1 MTDQYTFKNPVTAYE
16 HISPPEQSQPE
27 PGLDAKLTPK
37 ADLGEDTYRGTG
49 RLEGRKALVT
59 GADSGIGAATAIAFA
74 REGADVVLSYLPE
87 EEEDAAR
94 IANLIEKAGRKAV
107 KVPGDLKDSATCREL
122 VDTALR
128 ELGGLD
134 ILVNNAGKQ
143 VAQEDIGEITDEQ
156 FDHTLKTNVYAMFW
170 LTKAAVP
177 HLPAGSTIINT
188 TSIQAYNP
196 SPTLVD
202 YATTKASI
210 NNFTKGLAQQ
220 LAPKGIRVNA
230 VAPGPIWTPL
240 QPSSGQPTEALPE
253 FGKNTPLGR
262 AGQPAELAPA
272 YVFLASAESSY
283 VVGETLERQRRQP
296 DALAQRRSPAAQS
309 GSLCPDV
316 GRGTMLPAAPMG
328 LPRCGS
334 RLRGRTA
341 VMECITWFAPILP
354 GKMEAWKALVGEM
367 KGARAADHKRSRE
380 RMGMTREVVSLMQTP
395 QGDFVMPVPR
405 GRGPGAGVPDGRVVG
420 RSL

>member
-16 HISPPEQSQPE
+16 DIEPPKQHQPE
-27 PGLDAKLTPK
+27 PGLDAELTPK
-37 ADLGEDTYRGTG
+37 ADLGENTYRGTG
-49 RLEGRKALVT
+49 RLEGRKAIVT

-107 KVPGDLKDSATCREL
+107 KAPGDLKDAATCREL
-122 VDTALR
+122 VDLALR

-134 ILVNNAGKQ
+134 LLVNNAGKQ
-143 VAQEDIGEITDEQ
+143 VAQEDFEQISDEQ

-202 YATTKASI
+202 YATTKAAI

-240 QPSSGQPTEALPE
+240 QVSSGQPKEELPE
-253 FGKNTPLGR
+253 FGKSTPLGR
-262 AGQPAELAPA
+262 AGQPAELAPV
-272 YVFLASAESSY
+272 YVLLASDAGSY
-283 VVGETLERQRRQP
+283 I
-296 DALAQRRSPAAQS
+296 S
-309 GSLCPDV
+309 GA
-316 GRGTMLPAAPMG
+316 RI
-328 LPRCGS
+328 
-334 RLRGRTA
+334 A
-341 VMECITWFAPILP
+341 VTGGNPIL
-354 GKMEAWKALVGEM
+354 
-367 KGARAADHKRSRE
+367 
-380 RMGMTREVVSLMQTP
+380 
-395 QGDFVMPVPR
+395 
-405 GRGPGAGVPDGRVVG
+405 
-420 RSL
+420 